1 MEPESLDQ
9 VLNDL
14 KKLLRSLLQNDGIDS
29 LGNDKSEVIK
39 ILIEL
44 IGFYAAKKRQQENI
58 AQLQKSL
65 SAEIK
70 EKTQC
75 FAEALERIQ

>member
-1 MEPESLDQ
+1 MESESLDQ
-9 VLNDL
+9 ILEDL
-14 KKLLRSLLQNDGIDS
+14 KKLLRSLLQKDGIDS

-58 AQLQKSL
+58 IQLQKSL

-70 EKTQC
+70 EKTHR